1 MAEIYKVKTVG
12 LAGFEKLQVLKK
24 ILPAHAQNPRFI
36 RSFID
41 EARIAVSLNHRNIVQ
56 VFDFGRVGSE
66 LFLAMELIEGVNLR
80 EAVMASRRQRRPLSI
95 PLAGFL
101 LGEVAAGLDF
111 AHRRRDE
118 DNRPLGIVHCDVS
131 PQNVA
136 LSWEGYVKILDFGVA
151 RATFVA
157 AEQGRLRGK
166 PRYMAPEQTRGHIPA
181 APADVFALGVVAW
194 ELCAGAPL
202 FDGPDVEWILRALRG
217 EPAERGTAA
226 DLAGLFSRIAHELDP
241 QVGSRTLARF
251 LAELFPESP
260 LNSEAEPMEDPTRGG
275 VSTSTSRVVWGE
287 GDPSQSEEE
296 SSGASLPLQE
306 SDLLSAEADA
316 PDLLDEKRRVVVV
329 ACRWGGSDLRRTE
342 RAVADLAYKHGAIV
356 HTRAPGDM
364 TVLFGVEQAG
374 EDDVAHALRFA
385 IVAGGAVEP
394 DAGLRGGVRLGV
406 ARPRGGG

>member
-95 PLAGFL
+95 PLACFL

-157 AEQGRLRGK
+157 AEKGRLRGK
-166 PRYMAPEQTRGHIPA
+166 PRYMSPEQTRGEIPTA
-181 APADVFALGVVAW
+181 ATDVFALGVVAW
-194 ELCAGAPL
+194 ELVTGQSL
-202 FDGPDVEWILRALRG
+202 FDGPDVESILKA
-217 EPAERGTAA
+217 
-226 DLAGLFSRIAHELDP
+226 I
-241 QVGSRTLARF
+241 Q
-251 LAELFPESP
+251 
-260 LNSEAEPMEDPTRGG
+260 
-275 VSTSTSRVVWGE
+275 
-287 GDPSQSEEE
+287 
-296 SSGASLPLQE
+296 
-306 SDLLSAEADA
+306 
-316 PDLLDEKRRVVVV
+316 
-329 ACRWGGSDLRRTE
+329 RTE
-342 RAVADLAYKHGAIV
+342 
-356 HTRAPGDM
+356 
-364 TVLFGVEQAG
+364 VL
-374 EDDVAHALRFA
+374 
-385 IVAGGAVEP
+385 EP
-394 DAGLRGGVRLGV
+394 RTISPEIPA
-406 ARPRGGG
+406 